1 MSTSARFDLRPA
13 HLALGRAL
21 RDALAER
28 VDLRRPGLVVG
39 IGGESGSGK
48 SVTAAALAR
57 ELGAVGVRAGVIHQ
71 DDYFV
76 RPPRTNHDYRCVD
89 LSRVG
94 PHEVDLARLQA
105 HVAEFRA
112 GRDGVAAPLSD
123 HATDSFLVQRYD
135 FSATTALVVE
145 GTYVLRLPEID
156 VRVFLEAS
164 YEDTRERRRA
174 RARDVDAPVVER
186 ILEIEHAIIAPQAAD
201 AHVLI
206 DRDFRIRAHP

>member
-1 MSTSARFDLRPA
+1 MSSGARFDLQPA

-21 RDALAER
+21 RGVLAAR

-48 SVTAAALAR
+48 SVTAAALAH
-57 ELGAVGVRAGVIHQ
+57 ELDAAGVRAGVIHK

-76 RPPRTNHDYRCVD
+76 RPPRTNHDYRVAD

-94 PHEVDLARLQA
+94 PHEVDLARLRA
-105 HVAEFRA
+105 HVADFRA
-112 GRDGVAAPLSD
+112 GRDGVVAPLSD
-123 HATDSFLVQRYD
+123 HATDSFLAQRHD

-174 RARDVDAPVVER
+174 RARDVDAPIVER

-201 AHVLI
+201 AHVVI